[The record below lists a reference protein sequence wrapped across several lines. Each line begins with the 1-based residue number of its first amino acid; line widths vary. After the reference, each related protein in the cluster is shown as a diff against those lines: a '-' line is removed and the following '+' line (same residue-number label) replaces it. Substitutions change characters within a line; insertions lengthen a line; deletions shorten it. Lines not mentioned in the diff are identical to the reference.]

1 MKNPNSAE
9 LCFQLGEVLAGAGRE
24 ESIALIKRAIRLNP
38 IYPWYYLD
46 ALSTSYFLLQQYD
59 NGLQIAEQLLD
70 RGKKEGHKFM
80 IRNGHLWCAIN
91 LVELGQIEQAQSHM
105 TEHLKFRHKPLVN
118 KEEGYWKDRIQNPAD
133 LERMLNAMNKAGMP
147 RLKF

>member
-1 MKNPNSAE
+1 
-9 LCFQLGEVLAGAGRE
+9 LGEVLAGAGRE

-147 RLKF
+147 R